1 MNDQETLPARPTS
14 LYRFYDNAER
24 DVRSSK
30 GALHRF
36 PIEDL
41 AAALRVDLGVSGGH
55 RPGDPVSGLALLAE
69 MVGVSYSTVQRRQR
83 DGLSERDAD
92 EWAIRCGLQPELV
105 WPGLLHVEE
114 PEQLVGAAAANAA
127 KSRCPRGHRY
137 DFDLRGWRFCRP
149 CSRDRPRSDHECLL
163 MATPDTH
170 EIGGAVESP
179 WMTVEEAAAYSKMS
193 PRTVRRRIIDGDLP
207 AYRHRGVLR
216 VKVDEVDRM
225 LEGVDLKEAVTH
237 G

>member
-1 MNDQETLPARPTS
+1 VTDQEKLLTR
-14 LYRFYDNAER
+14 R

-92 EWAIRCGLQPELV
+92 EWAIRCGMQPELV
-105 WPGLLHVEE
+105 WPALLRVV
-114 PEQLVGAAAANAA
+114 PFDRLVGAAAANAA

-137 DFDLRGWRFCRP
+137 DRYSGGRRR
-149 CSRDRPRSDHECLL
+149 CSTCSTASVVASRQR
-163 MATPDTH
+163 MATREQCQQEANTMTEKLYTVREVARRWQVSDRTVH
-170 EIGGAVESP
+170 RRVAEGTLRSTRIGALVRFRLADI
-179 WMTVEEAAAYSKMS
+179 EAA
-193 PRTVRRRIIDGDLP
+193 
-207 AYRHRGVLR
+207 
-216 VKVDEVDRM
+216 EVTAPTTTM
-225 LEGVDLKEAVTH
+225 GS
-237 G
+237 